1 MADDRTKVYLA
12 GPLFT
17 QAERQW
23 NLAIANGLSQH
34 GFDMLVPQVL
44 AERHISEHG
53 GFDPAAL
60 FGLATDGVKNADV
73 VVAILDGADPDSGT
87 AFECAIAWSR
97 GTPVVGLRTDFRKGG
112 DGVGNV
118 NLMLSASCREMVYV
132 DSLLYLKT
140 EDVVERLVPAIR
152 AASEERHRA

>member
-1 MADDRTKVYLA
+1 MGGDNTKVYLA

-23 NLAIANGLSQH
+23 NLGIANGLAQH
-34 GFDMLVPQVL
+34 GFEMLVPQVL
-44 AERHISEHG
+44 AERHVSERG

-60 FGLATDGVKNADV
+60 FGLAADSVARADV

-87 AFECAIAWSR
+87 AFECGIAWGR
-97 GTPVVGLRTDFRKGG
+97 GIPVIGLRTDFRQGG

-118 NLMLSASCREMVYV
+118 NLMLSASCRELVYV
-132 DSLLYLKT
+132 DSLLHTKT
-140 EDVVERLVPAIR
+140 EDTIERLLPAIR
-152 AASEERHRA
+152 AASQARQRA

>member
-1 MADDRTKVYLA
+1 MGGSKTKVYLA

-23 NLAIANGLSQH
+23 NLDLAKGLSQN
-34 GFDMLVPQVL
+34 GLEMLVPQVL
-44 AERHISEHG
+44 AERYITEHG

-60 FGLATDGVKNADV
+60 FGLAADSVRSADV

-97 GTPVVGLRTDFRKGG
+97 GIPVIGLRTDFRKGG

-132 DSLLYLKT
+132 DSLMHGAT
-140 EDVVERLVPAIR
+140 QDVVDRLVPAIR
-152 AASEERHRA
+152 AAHQERQAV